1 MRASKRVAPRS
12 VVGFA
17 GIADFASLAGHAC
30 RFALLLVSSF
40 AVFFAL
46 AFPRSLA
53 AQTLRIGSK
62 QFTESYILGEL
73 MAQLLE
79 AEGFRVERRHNL
91 GGTLIC
97 YEALVTGEIDL
108 YPEYTG
114 TITEAI
120 LKIAPDADQNVKSSP
135 DQIFADLNLRLN
147 SRGLRILP
155 SFGFNNTYAFVVP
168 AKLARERGLRRISDL
183 REHPDLR
190 LALSYE
196 FLDRGDGWRPLQRD
210 YGLPQRARG
219 IEHGIAYRAI
229 AEGRIDLT
237 DAYSTDAEI
246 KRYDLK
252 VLADDR
258 GFFPAYL
265 AVPFARGDLPAEAF
279 QALEPL
285 AGLLDESQMQSL
297 NARVSV
303 DRVSYGRVAFEF
315 LRDGGLLHRD
325 GPGEAAK
332 TGGDS
337 PGGVAADGET
347 LQYKGESRLSLFFSR
362 LGRHVFLTAV
372 SLAGAMLLAVPLGVL
387 VYRRTRI
394 ARPTLYVAGL
404 LQTVPSIALLAFMIP
419 LFGIGVV
426 PAVAGLL
433 LYAIL
438 PILRTTITAL
448 QSVDPLLVEVATGMG
463 LTRGQTLWRI
473 ELPLALPGLFA
484 GVRVATVIAI
494 GTATLAAFIGAGGL
508 GEPIVTGLALNDPGL
523 ILEGALPAAGLA
535 IAADL
540 AFDRLERRIVPPHL
554 RGENPEDGAAT
565 KPAANA

>member
-1 MRASKRVAPRS
+1 MKRRS
-12 VVGFA
+12 FGRRRSSRGLFA
-17 GIADFASLAGHAC
+17 ALKRSHALICVLA
-30 RFALLLVSSF
+30 LVF
-40 AVFFAL
+40 CQ
-46 AFPRSLA
+46 SLA
-53 AQTLRIGSK
+53 AQTIRVGSK
-62 QFTESYILGEL
+62 HFTESYVLGEI
-73 MAQLLE
+73 MAQRLE
-79 AEGFRVERRHNL
+79 ALGFRVERRHNL

-97 YEALVTGEIDL
+97 YEALATDEIDL

-114 TITEAI
+114 TISEAI
-120 LKIAPDADQNVKSSP
+120 LKLPARESARDTQSDQSANRGASENINEGIAEINR
-135 DQIFADLNLRLN
+135 RLAPA
-147 SRGLRILP
+147 GLRVLS

-168 AKLARERGLRRISDL
+168 ARLARKRGLKRISDL
-183 REHPDLR
+183 RDHPGLR

-196 FLDRGDGWRPLQRD
+196 FLDRGDGWRPLRRE
-210 YGLPQRARG
+210 YRLPQTARG

-229 AEGRIDLT
+229 ADNRIDLT

-246 KRYDLK
+246 ERYDL
-252 VLADDR
+252 VALADDR
-258 GFFPAYL
+258 AFFPEYL
-265 AVPFARGDLPAEAF
+265 AVPFMRADLPPRAFEAL
-279 QALEPL
+279 APL
-285 AGLLDESQMQSL
+285 KNILTETQMRAL

-303 DRVSYGRVAFEF
+303 DRVDFRKVAFEF
-315 LRDGGLLHRD
+315 LRERDLLN
-325 GPGEAAK
+325 AASSGAGSGNFG
-332 TGGDS
+332 TPDTEGA
-337 PGGVAADGET
+337 PEVPE
-347 LQYKGESRLSLFFSR
+347 YEGESRLQLFFSR
-362 LGRHVFLTAV
+362 LGRHIFLTVLA
-372 SLAGAMLLAVPLGVL
+372 LAGALAFAAPLGVL
-387 VYRRTRI
+387 VYRRMSV
-394 ARPTLYVAGL
+394 ARPTLYIAGL

-508 GEPIVTGLALNDPGL
+508 GEPIVTGLALNDPVL

-535 IAADL
+535 IAADVI
-540 AFDRLERRIVPPHL
+540 FDRLERAIVPAHL
-554 RGENPEDGAAT
+554 RGGGDRNERPSRG
-565 KPAANA
+565 